1 MFDTFQ
7 GLPVHALI
15 VHATVV
21 LLPLMCLVTVLVAVR
36 PRLRAKYAW
45 WTFAA
50 DVALIAL
57 CYATTQS
64 GSRLEDRLGA
74 SPAIQ
79 KHADLGHQLIWFVLA
94 LAVTALVVALVKD
107 RGGSFAAGA
116 SVLTAIA
123 AVLLVVWTVRVGHAG
138 AEAVWSG
145 LPSKKS

>member
-1 MFDTFQ
+1 
-7 GLPVHALI
+7 

-21 LLPLMCLVTVLVAVR
+21 LLPLMSLVTVLVAVR

-50 DVALIAL
+50 DVPLIAL

-74 SPAIQ
+74 NPAIV
-79 KHADLGHQLIWFVLA
+79 KHADLGRQLIWFVVA
-94 LAVTALVVALVKD
+94 LAVTALVVALLKD
-107 RGGSFAAGA
+107 RRGSLAAGA
-116 SVLTAIA
+116 SVLTAVA
-123 AVLLVVWTVRVGHAG
+123 AVLLMVWTVRVGHAG

>member
-1 MFDTFQ
+1 MFDTFR
-7 GLPVHALI
+7 GLPVHALL

-21 LLPLMCLVTVLVAVR
+21 LLPLMGLVTVVVAVR
-36 PRLRAKYAW
+36 PRLRARYAW
-45 WTFAA
+45 WTFAV

-64 GSRLEDRLGA
+64 GSRLEERVGV

-79 KHADLGHQLIWFVLA
+79 RHADLGHQLIWFVLA

-107 RGGSFAAGA
+107 RGGSFAAAAG
-116 SVLTAIA
+116 VLTAIA

-145 LPSKKS
+145 LPSRKS

>member
-57 CYATTQS
+57 LLRDDPEREPAGGPAGRRARRSSSTPTWATS
-64 GSRLEDRLGA
+64 
-74 SPAIQ
+74 
-79 KHADLGHQLIWFVLA
+79 
-94 LAVTALVVALVKD
+94 
-107 RGGSFAAGA
+107 
-116 SVLTAIA
+116 
-123 AVLLVVWTVRVGHAG
+123 
-138 AEAVWSG
+138 
-145 LPSKKS
+145 

>member
-36 PRLRAKYAW
+36 PRLRARYAW

-50 DVALIAL
+50 DVALVAL

-64 GSRLEDRLGA
+64 GSRLEDRLGPN
-74 SPAIQ
+74 PAIE
-79 KHADLGHQLIWFVLA
+79 KHADLGRQLIWFVLA
-94 LAVTALVVALVKD
+94 LAVAALVVALVKD

-116 SVLTAIA
+116 SVATTVA
-123 AVLLVVWTVRVGHAG
+123 AVLLLVWTFRVGHAG